1 MKDIK
6 PVHIELSG
14 SEKFTRLLRG
24 FPETNGMKSGYVIL
38 LPGESV
44 GEHKTDAR
52 EEAIIVLEGQASVYA
67 EKELKFTAK
76 APSLVYIP
84 PETAHD
90 ISNEGR
96 AKLKYVYVV
105 TPVRP
110 AL

>member
-6 PVHIELSG
+6 PLHVELSG
-14 SEKFTRLLRG
+14 SEKFTRLLGG
-24 FPETNGMKSGYVIL
+24 FPATNGMKSGYVTL
-38 LPGESV
+38 LPGEAV

-52 EEAIIVLEGQASVYA
+52 EEAIIVLEGQASVYV
-67 EKELKFTAK
+67 EKELRFTAK
-76 APSLVYIP
+76 APSLVYVP
-84 PETAHD
+84 PETEHD
-90 ISNEGR
+90 IRNAGS